1 MPNLAKLP
9 HQLDQQ
15 TSVCRAI
22 IETPKG
28 RRSKFDY
35 DPKLRAF
42 RLKSL
47 LPEGMSFPLDFGFI
61 PSTLCE
67 DGDPLDVMVL
77 VDEPTCIGALLD
89 VRLIGVIE
97 AEEKEKGKTERNDR
111 LVAVATI
118 SRLYGAIERLE
129 QLPKDF
135 IENLIDFWVQK
146 AHLEGKEFKPLA
158 VKDAKDAIAVVKDAS
173 RAAKGAKGS

>member
-1 MPNLAKLP
+1 MSNLVNLP
-9 HQLDQQ
+9 HQLDAKAAA
-15 TSVCRAI
+15 CRVI

-35 DPKLRAF
+35 DRKLKAF

-77 VDEPTCIGALLD
+77 ADEPSCVGAVLD

-97 AEEKEKGKTERNDR
+97 AQEEEQGRTERNDR
-111 LVAVATI
+111 LLAVASV
-118 SRLYGAIERLE
+118 SRLYEAVRSPE
-129 QLPKDF
+129 QLPRDF
-135 IENLIDFWVQK
+135 IANLIDFWVQK
-146 AHLEGKEFKPLA
+146 DRLEDKTFTPLG
-158 VKDAKDAIAVVKDAS
+158 VKDAKAAVEIVRRAS
-173 RAAKGAKGS
+173 QAAKKAA